1 MIILLSAQLNV
12 PLLIQEFGQ
21 PQLLRELALPIPVQ
35 LTDADYWRLR
45 ARHAEPQG
53 QPYSSSY
60 SNGDRVR
67 RRTDPSLVK
76 CWTCRSM
83 LMPGVA
89 RAEMRISADWAPD
102 DEAHLADLEDA
113 MIQEAL
119 RLSLVEEEQR
129 QARARQDGN
138 STPRST
144 SDGDDSS
151 PERPRRPRRRQRHA
165 HSSDESSSDEDDDEE
180 VSSARTATT
189 PRSTNTASASLQA
202 APASPRTISSSVV
215 GIYETDRSDNDDAS
229 I

>member
-1 MIILLSAQLNV
+1 M
-12 PLLIQEFGQ
+12 
-21 PQLLRELALPIPVQ
+21 Q
-35 LTDADYWRLR
+35 LTATDYWRLR
-45 ARHAEPQG
+45 TRHAEPQG

-67 RRTDPSLVK
+67 RRMAHRGEA
-76 CWTCRSM
+76 CWTCRSV
-83 LMPGVA
+83 LIPCAVRIGP
-89 RAEMRISADWAPD
+89 RISADWAPD

-129 QARARQDGN
+129 QARARQDGD
-138 STPRST
+138 STSRAT

-151 PERPRRPRRRQRHA
+151 PEHASRPRRRRRRRHA
-165 HSSDESSSDEDDDEE
+165 HSSDESSSDEGGDGGDGGDE
-180 VSSARTATT
+180 VSTARAATT
-189 PRSTNTASASLQA
+189 PRSATTASASVQA

-229 I
+229 F